1 MWRVFESNW
10 IGGEETHFTNLNFH
24 QNPLYQMDI
33 AIKSSRFL
41 PLNKIPSTPAFSS
54 RPCKI
59 SVSQSKRFAPM
70 AALAASPAV
79 GLSETF
85 NKLREQGKVN
95 VSFYCLQCI
104 NNFIFFFFFLHSA
117 FSVWNLYMVCL
128 FVWIFN
134 CFHWIIL
141 FLHFVFCW
149 LVLKGQVMC
158 MYVWEWFWNCWNHL
172 CRFKI
177 TSKYVFNHWKLV

>member
-33 AIKSSRFL
+33 AFKSSRFL

-104 NNFIFFFFFLHSA
+104 NNFIFFFFFFTLP
-117 FSVWNLYMVCL
+117 FLYEIFIWFVCL
-128 FVWIFN
+128 FEFSIVFIGLYFFCIW
-134 CFHWIIL
+134 CFVGWYWKDKL
-141 FLHFVFCW
+141 CA
-149 LVLKGQVMC
+149 C
-158 MYVWEWFWNCWNHL
+158 MYGSDFEIVEINFAC
-172 CRFKI
+172 
-177 TSKYVFNHWKLV
+177 SK